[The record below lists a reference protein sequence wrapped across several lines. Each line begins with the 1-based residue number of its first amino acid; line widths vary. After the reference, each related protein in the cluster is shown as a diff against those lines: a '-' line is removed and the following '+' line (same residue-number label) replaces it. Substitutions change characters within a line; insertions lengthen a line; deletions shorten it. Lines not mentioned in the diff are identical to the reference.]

1 MDRVLTPKGQA
12 TRERLVAGA
21 AEVVRDLG
29 VGAATLDDIRAR
41 TGTSKSQL
49 FHYFP
54 DGKDAL
60 LLAVA
65 QYEADRVLDDQ
76 QPYLGCLDSWDAW
89 YQWRDAVV
97 ERYEAQGDFCPL
109 GSLFQQI
116 GRSRPGARAI
126 VVELM
131 RQWQESLAAG
141 IRALQRGGPPPRCWP
156 ASRAVCRSCC
166 PPASPLICAPRWTG
180 GSRGCGRSARNRVSD
195 PPPSAQVG
203 PCWTSSPKSTASS
216 TTMKKTVGTADRVLR
231 GLLAAGAVT
240 GAGVLGTRAA
250 DVESVASA
258 AVEARKDAAMRV

>member
-141 IRALQRGGPPPRCWP
+141 IRALQRGGQLPESLDVDQ
-156 ASRAVCRSCC
+156 AA
-166 PPASPLICAPRWTG
+166 AA
-180 GSRGCGRSARNRVSD
+180 
-195 PPPSAQVG
+195 
-203 PCWTSSPKSTASS
+203 
-216 TTMKKTVGTADRVLR
+216 
-231 GLLAAGAVT
+231 LLAGIQGGVSIMLSTGESTHLRAALDWGITRLRTAGA
-240 GAGVLGTRAA
+240 
-250 DVESVASA
+250 ESG
-258 AVEARKDAAMRV
+258 